1 MYSYYNQE
9 QLWFFF
15 NFHRGKYELLTTVA
29 SFSIFFYYPV
39 QQEKN
44 AANIY
49 NIFENIAYNQV

>member
-1 MYSYYNQE
+1 MSF
-9 QLWFFF
+9 LKIF
-15 NFHRGKYELLTTVA
+15 RGKYELLTTVA